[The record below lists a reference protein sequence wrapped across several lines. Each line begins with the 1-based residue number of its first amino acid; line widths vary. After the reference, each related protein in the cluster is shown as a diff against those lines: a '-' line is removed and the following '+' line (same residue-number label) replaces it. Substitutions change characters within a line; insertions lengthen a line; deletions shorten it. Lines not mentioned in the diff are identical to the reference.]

1 MCSRWLRQRFLANC
15 IPKEQNNIIFTF
27 LFPGQIY
34 LESPSILVDYKQL
47 PSNWRPPDSL
57 RAALY
62 EPQVT
67 ESKRSQ
73 LFGNSTKISKHF
85 RVSDCSSSRFLTL
98 ASPILADMEA
108 KKGTPFLKMKQH
120 FKNITRES
128 FPHGNSEHIA
138 KQSDSRVLRWK

>member
-1 MCSRWLRQRFLANC
+1 MCFRWLRQRFLANC

-27 LFPGQIY
+27 LFPGQVFFWITSSCP
-34 LESPSILVDYKQL
+34 LTGVPRLRSVL
-47 PSNWRPPDSL
+47 P
-57 RAALY
+57 Y

-85 RVSDCSSSRFLTL
+85 RVIDCSSPRFLTL

-120 FKNITRES
+120 FKNITIES

-138 KQSDSRVLRWK
+138 KQSDSRVLRRK